1 MKLMGITGK
10 SGAWKTTFSNILAQ
24 NEDVGVIHI
33 DDLLRE
39 IKLKY
44 FKSLMQNS
52 NKGEKTKVNSGLKML
67 IYKNRIVFNLF
78 MKFRAKLLK
87 KRIDSK
93 IQELQDRGKKVIII
107 DDIFIK
113 SLHIYDDLEKVLL
126 VERSYVNRKQA
137 LRDRDD
143 LTLQDIVA
151 SDIAH
156 FKGIYKDTHK
166 NSKIENITNKGSKE
180 ELFIKAKE
188 IYEKYCISQKSKFRR
203 SVSNKGDNCEPKN
216 LKRKERR
223 KKDISIEKWFLKWY
237 YIEKVRGGIFMK
249 ILLKNG
255 RLIDYKT
262 KTDEVTDIL
271 INDNKIEKIAK
282 DINEKADR
290 IIDCTNL
297 NIIPGMIDMH
307 CHLREPGFEYK
318 ETIETGAKSAVCG
331 GFTTICPMPN
341 TKPTPDSAIILQK
354 IIKEGKRVN
363 LCNILPFASV
373 SKGEKGEELVN
384 FDELK
389 NAGAIGFSDDGMPVV
404 NSRMM
409 REAMIKADSLGSFVS
424 SHCEEKSVS
433 SGAINAGKVAD
444 SLGVEGVLPEA
455 EEIMAARE
463 IVISETNNVRG
474 HICHIST
481 KTSKN
486 MIRDAKKRGVKIT
499 CETCPHYFTFTVDEV
514 LNSGANA
521 KMNPPLREEKD
532 RQAIIEGLK
541 EGTIDAII
549 TDHAPHSEEEKNR
562 DLSKAPNG
570 IIGFE
575 TALSAE
581 IMNLVDTGDL
591 SYLDLVRVT
600 SYNPAKLL
608 KIDRGTIEEGK
619 VADITIFDP
628 NERYT
633 YTKDMIVSKSKNS
646 PFIGKELKGKV
657 KYTIVNGKVV
667 YAERKANIWMLLI
680 D

>member
-1 MKLMGITGK
+1 M
-10 SGAWKTTFSNILAQ
+10 
-24 NEDVGVIHI
+24 
-33 DDLLRE
+33 R
-39 IKLKY
+39 
-44 FKSLMQNS
+44 
-52 NKGEKTKVNSGLKML
+52 
-67 IYKNRIVFNLF
+67 
-78 MKFRAKLLK
+78 
-87 KRIDSK
+87 
-93 IQELQDRGKKVIII
+93 
-107 DDIFIK
+107 
-113 SLHIYDDLEKVLL
+113 
-126 VERSYVNRKQA
+126 
-137 LRDRDD
+137 
-143 LTLQDIVA
+143 
-151 SDIAH
+151 
-156 FKGIYKDTHK
+156 
-166 NSKIENITNKGSKE
+166 
-180 ELFIKAKE
+180 
-188 IYEKYCISQKSKFRR
+188 
-203 SVSNKGDNCEPKN
+203 
-216 LKRKERR
+216 
-223 KKDISIEKWFLKWY
+223 
-237 YIEKVRGGIFMK
+237 

-271 INDNKIEKIAK
+271 INDNIIEKIAQNI
-282 DINEKADR
+282 DEKVDET
-290 IIDCTNL
+290 IDCTNL

-354 IIKEGKRVN
+354 IIEEGKRVN

-373 SKGEKGEELVN
+373 SKGEKGEELVDFN
-384 FDELK
+384 ELK
-389 NAGAIGFSDDGMPVV
+389 EAGAIGFSDDGMPVV

-433 SGAINAGKVAD
+433 SGAINAGSVANK
-444 SLGVEGVLPEA
+444 LGVEGVLPEA

-514 LNSGANA
+514 LKSGANA

-532 RQAIIEGLK
+532 RQAIIGGLK

-549 TDHAPHSEEEKNR
+549 TDHAPHSEEEKNQE
-562 DLSKAPNG
+562 LSKAPNG

-591 SYLDLVRVT
+591 SYLNLVRVT

-619 VADITIFDP
+619 IADITIFDP

-657 KYTIVNGKVV
+657 KYTIVNGKIV
-667 YAERKANIWMLLI
+667 YSDKN
-680 D
+680 

>member
-1 MKLMGITGK
+1 M
-10 SGAWKTTFSNILAQ
+10 
-24 NEDVGVIHI
+24 
-33 DDLLRE
+33 R
-39 IKLKY
+39 
-44 FKSLMQNS
+44 
-52 NKGEKTKVNSGLKML
+52 
-67 IYKNRIVFNLF
+67 
-78 MKFRAKLLK
+78 
-87 KRIDSK
+87 
-93 IQELQDRGKKVIII
+93 
-107 DDIFIK
+107 
-113 SLHIYDDLEKVLL
+113 
-126 VERSYVNRKQA
+126 
-137 LRDRDD
+137 
-143 LTLQDIVA
+143 
-151 SDIAH
+151 
-156 FKGIYKDTHK
+156 
-166 NSKIENITNKGSKE
+166 
-180 ELFIKAKE
+180 
-188 IYEKYCISQKSKFRR
+188 
-203 SVSNKGDNCEPKN
+203 
-216 LKRKERR
+216 
-223 KKDISIEKWFLKWY
+223 
-237 YIEKVRGGIFMK
+237 

-262 KTDEVTDIL
+262 NKDELTDIL
-271 INDNKIEKIAK
+271 IHNDRIEKIAK
-282 DINEKADR
+282 NIDDKADE

-354 IIKEGKRVN
+354 IIEEGKRVN

-373 SKGEKGEELVN
+373 SKGEKGEELVD
-384 FDELK
+384 FKELK
-389 NAGAIGFSDDGMPVV
+389 EAGAIGFSDDGMPVV

-409 REAMIKADSLGSFVS
+409 REAMIKANSLGSFVS

-444 SLGVEGVLPEA
+444 SIGVEGVLPEA

-562 DLSKAPNG
+562 DLAKAPNG

-619 VADITIFDP
+619 IADITIFDP

-646 PFIGKELKGKV
+646 PFIGKELKGNV
-657 KYTIVNGKVV
+657 KYTIVGGRIVFPFEK
-667 YAERKANIWMLLI
+667 
-680 D
+680 

>member
-1 MKLMGITGK
+1 M
-10 SGAWKTTFSNILAQ
+10 
-24 NEDVGVIHI
+24 
-33 DDLLRE
+33 R
-39 IKLKY
+39 
-44 FKSLMQNS
+44 
-52 NKGEKTKVNSGLKML
+52 
-67 IYKNRIVFNLF
+67 
-78 MKFRAKLLK
+78 
-87 KRIDSK
+87 
-93 IQELQDRGKKVIII
+93 
-107 DDIFIK
+107 
-113 SLHIYDDLEKVLL
+113 
-126 VERSYVNRKQA
+126 
-137 LRDRDD
+137 
-143 LTLQDIVA
+143 
-151 SDIAH
+151 
-156 FKGIYKDTHK
+156 
-166 NSKIENITNKGSKE
+166 
-180 ELFIKAKE
+180 
-188 IYEKYCISQKSKFRR
+188 
-203 SVSNKGDNCEPKN
+203 
-216 LKRKERR
+216 
-223 KKDISIEKWFLKWY
+223 
-237 YIEKVRGGIFMK
+237 

-262 KTDEVTDIL
+262 KNDEVTDIL
-271 INDNKIEKIAK
+271 INNDIIEKIK
-282 DINEKADR
+282 KNIDDKADKT
-290 IIDCTNL
+290 IDCTNL

-318 ETIETGAKSAVCG
+318 ETIETGAKSAICG

-354 IIKEGKRVN
+354 IIEEGKRVN

-373 SKGEKGEELVN
+373 SKGEKGEELVD

-389 NAGAIGFSDDGMPVV
+389 KAGAIGFSDDGMPVV

-409 REAMIKADSLGSFVS
+409 REAMIRADSLGSFVS
-424 SHCEEKSVS
+424 SHCEEKTVS

-444 SLGVEGVLPEA
+444 ELGVEGVLPEA

-514 LNSGANA
+514 LKSGANA

-532 RQAIIEGLK
+532 RLAIIEGLK

-549 TDHAPHSEEEKNR
+549 TDHAPHSEEEKGR

-575 TALSAE
+575 TALAAE

-608 KIDRGTIEEGK
+608 NIDRGTIEEGK
-619 VADITIFDP
+619 IADITIFDP

-646 PFIGKELKGKV
+646 PFIGKGLKGKV
-657 KYTIVNGKVV
+657 KYTIVGGRIV
-667 YAERKANIWMLLI
+667 YI
-680 D
+680 DS